1 MLSFFMFIS
10 SLYNF
15 LVFVSCCLGW
25 KTQDSV
31 KYERREETFVI
42 PDFEAKTQRFAFTEK
57 KIAFFFL
64 KKKNFGIYFRNYL
77 SIAIPFFFLNR
88 NKSGHVVIHTGGHFF
103 KILTHDYGTW
113 Y

>member
-57 KIAFFFL
+57 KIAFFL
-64 KKKNFGIYFRNYL
+64 KKKKFWYL
-77 SIAIPFFFLNR
+77 FQELSFYCNSLFFP
-88 NKSGHVVIHTGGHFF
+88 KQE
-103 KILTHDYGTW
+103 
-113 Y
+113 